1 MGVPAMKVQTSQV
14 QLQAQRSASQS
25 QTSTERLRISSGGG
39 QPVAARLPA
48 LPRAPQPL
56 GATPAPVVMER
67 PRRSAPEASTR
78 TAEVSGTPDER
89 NAQLPPQLA
98 ALRELLERLTGRAIR
113 VYGDADAPSAQ
124 AAAGQGRVRFA
135 VADAA
140 TPAAPAASTP
150 ALGWVY
156 EKTEIYQEA
165 ESTRFAASGVVRT
178 SDGQEIQFALRLEM
192 QRSFRVESSTVIRG
206 GAAAVQQQDPLVIN
220 FDGTAA
226 QLQEQRF
233 AFDLDADGDTE
244 QIAMLAGN
252 RGYLALDRNAN
263 GRIDDG
269 SELFGPASGQG
280 FAELAQLDSDGN
292 AWIDEADPA
301 FAQLRVW
308 MPQAEGGGSLKT
320 LQEAGVG
327 ALYTPAARTPFEL
340 RDSQQQNLGTVRA
353 SSVYLK
359 EDGSAGTVQHVDLSV

>member
-1 MGVPAMKVQTSQV
+1 MKIQTSQV
-14 QLQAQRSASQS
+14 QLQAQRAASQS
-25 QTSTERLRISSGGG
+25 QTSTERLRISSGAG
-39 QPVAARLPA
+39 QPVVARLSE
-48 LPRAPQPL
+48 LPRAAQPL
-56 GATPAPVVMER
+56 QATPAPAVMER
-67 PRRSAPEASTR
+67 PRRPTPEASTK
-78 TAEVSGTPDER
+78 TAEVAAPPDER
-89 NAQLPPQLA
+89 NAQLPPRLV
-98 ALRELLERLTGRAIR
+98 ALRDLIERLTGQTVRI
-113 VYGDADAPSAQ
+113 YGDTDAPSAR

-140 TPAAPAASTP
+140 PPATPATSTP
-150 ALGWVY
+150 TLGWVY
-156 EKTEIYQEA
+156 EKTNIYQEA

-233 AFDLDADGDTE
+233 AFDLDSDGSAE

-269 SELFGPASGQG
+269 SELFGPATGQG

-308 MPQAEGGGSLKT
+308 MPQAEGGASLKT

-327 ALYTPAARTPFEL
+327 ALYTPSASTPFEL